1 MCFGGGGPSAA
12 EQQRQ
17 AEAARQQ
24 EAARLAEQQRI
35 KDAETLRNTLAEKTQ
50 QATNEAAQAAQRQ
63 SFIKA
68 AAPQAVKSTLS
79 SATQDELTQKKTLLA
94 NYGK

>member
-17 AEAARQQ
+17 AEQARQA
-24 EAARLAEQQRI
+24 EAARLAEQQRV
-35 KDAETLRNTLAEKTQ
+35 KDAETLRNTLAEKSQ
-50 QATNEAAQAAQRQ
+50 QAATEAAASAQRQ

-68 AAPQAVKSTLS
+68 AAPVAVKSTLG
-79 SATQDELTQKKTLLA
+79 SATEDELTKKKTLLA